1 MLYQR
6 RFRRIYSV
14 PELAPGFVGPGHLAA
29 PVIPPEDFALSD
41 PFILL
46 MDDHFDIGDRPVGG
60 PHPHAGFETVT
71 LLLQG
76 SIYDRDEG
84 GFIEAG
90 EVQWKGARR
99 GIIHGENVGGKG
111 KVGLFQLVLKLPKAD
126 GWNKQRVQ
134 TIPHDSQTARAGNG

>member
-6 RFRRIYSV
+6 RISRIYSV
-14 PELAPGFVGPGHLAA
+14 PELAPGFVRPGHLAA

-46 MDDHFDIGDRPVGG
+46 MDDHLDLGDRALGG

-84 GFIEAG
+84 GVIEAG
-90 EVQWKGARR
+90 GGQRR
-99 GIIHGENVGGKG
+99 SAGPGGTHRG
-111 KVGLFQLVLKLPKAD
+111 KVWGK
-126 GWNKQRVQ
+126 
-134 TIPHDSQTARAGNG
+134 

>member
-6 RFRRIYSV
+6 RISRIYNV
-14 PELAPGFVGPGHLAA
+14 PELAPGFVGPRHLAA
-29 PVIPPEDFALSD
+29 PVISPEDFALSD

-46 MDDHFDIGDRPVGG
+46 MDDHLDIGDRPLGG

-84 GFIEAG
+84 GVIEAG
-90 EVQWKGARR
+90 EVQWMTAGR
-99 GIIHGENVGGKG
+99 GDHS
-111 KVGLFQLVLKLPKAD
+111 
-126 GWNKQRVQ
+126 R
-134 TIPHDSQTARAGNG
+134 